1 MTASFTQLV
10 QARLDSLTKP
20 PGSLGRLEALAL
32 RLAEQQQTLDVVTRP
47 RRLVLFAADH
57 GVVAAGVSQ
66 WPSAVTAQMVLN
78 IAQGGAASSVLA
90 RQFDVEL
97 RVVDVGVARDTPWPD
112 RSIVD
117 RRIRPGTRNFALE
130 PALTVEEFDAAWQ
143 VGVEQAATA
152 HAEGCRILL
161 GGEMGIGNTTAASA
175 LTAWLT
181 QQPAESVVGAGAG
194 ATDESLQRK
203 CEVVTQA
210 VARAQA
216 FPEIRQGLASICGLE
231 IAALAGFYA
240 QGARQQTPVLLDGF
254 IATSAAL
261 LAERLAPGTARG
273 LLAAHRSAEPGHTP
287 ALAML
292 GLVPWIDHWQLR
304 LGEGTGAL
312 LLVPL
317 VDAAG
322 AILTQMAT
330 FQSAGVAAHAD

>member
-1 MTASFTQLV
+1 MTAAFTQLV

-32 RLAEQQQTLDVVTRP
+32 RLAEQQQTLAVATRP

-78 IAQGGAASSVLA
+78 IAEGGAASSVLA
-90 RQFDVEL
+90 RQFDVDL
-97 RVVDVGVARDTPWPD
+97 RVVDVGVDRDTPWPQ
-112 RSIVD
+112 RSILD
-117 RRIRPGTRNFALE
+117 RRIRRGTRNLALE
-130 PALTVEEFDAAWQ
+130 PALTVAEFDAAWQ

-152 HAEGCRILL
+152 QAEGCRVLL

-181 QQPAESVVGAGAG
+181 QQPPAAVVGAGAG
-194 ATDESLQRK
+194 ATTASLQRK
-203 CEVVTQA
+203 CEVVTAA
-210 VARAQA
+210 VARAEA
-216 FPEIRQGLASICGLE
+216 FPQFKQGLASICGLE

-240 QGARQQTPVLLDGF
+240 QGTRQQTPVLLDGF
-254 IATSAAL
+254 IATAAAL
-261 LAERLAPGTARG
+261 VAERLAPGTARG
-273 LLAAHRSAEPGHTP
+273 LLAAHRSAEPGHHP
-287 ALAML
+287 ALVAL
-292 GLVPWIDHWQLR
+292 GLVPWIDGWQLR

-312 LLVPL
+312 LLAPL

-330 FQSAGVAAHAD
+330 FDSAGVATHAT